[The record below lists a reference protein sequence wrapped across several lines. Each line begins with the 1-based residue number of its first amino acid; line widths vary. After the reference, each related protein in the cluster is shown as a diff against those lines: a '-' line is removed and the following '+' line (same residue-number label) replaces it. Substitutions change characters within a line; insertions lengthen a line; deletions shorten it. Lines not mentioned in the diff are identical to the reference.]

1 MTTSRAGA
9 ERERMVKVMS
19 SRKDSRQLN
28 RLSGR
33 YEIIEQVGVGGMSYV
48 YKAFDA
54 KKKKVVAIKILKEEL
69 AIDDEFVKK
78 FKSEALACKDIR
90 QENVISAF
98 DVVDEDNMHYIV
110 MEYIEGTT
118 LNKYIKQKGKLSNEE
133 TINISLQVAKGIRA
147 AHKKGIIHRDIKPQN
162 IVINNDGVAKITD
175 FGIARAITSTTK
187 NISVI
192 GTVHYIS
199 PEQVR
204 NTKVD
209 FRSDIYSFGC
219 TMYEMITGEVP
230 FEGDAPLDI
239 IISHLRN
246 NLTAPHLKN
255 PEVYGSLE
263 KIILKA
269 ARMIPMERYQNV
281 DEMIADLEKAA
292 SDKDGNYIR
301 ESSYD
306 EDEEGKTVII
316 TDEDMQVIKAVSQKY
331 SNKPN
336 YKSHEEAF
344 TPEQQEFYNKY
355 IVDGAFRH
363 HMFMRRIIFGAII
376 AVLLLIVI
384 MIFIALDTSKSKPS
398 DNVATGSI
406 VFSNITRSAV
416 GLDLDFASN
425 LLEEYGITLNKVG
438 EEYSE
443 TIEFGKISR
452 VVKDDLNESR
462 SLDVIVSKGPKVLD
476 FTNQEE
482 LQNTRWFDMIQR
494 LKDRGLTYEV
504 AEINDINVPRGNII
518 GVNKKRSDDWG
529 PLVFTISR
537 GISDQIKT
545 MPNLVNKPI
554 AEARELLAAN
564 ELALG
569 SISYVRNMV
578 VPENCV
584 ISQSVEQGS
593 EIRAGSTV
601 DLYLSSGI
609 DGVEYI
615 AEKKRNWHSELST
628 TYRVVGRDGTPSGS
642 ASNETLFL
650 QVRLVQQT
658 EAGTVYTE
666 LIEPQE
672 YRVGTIIPL
681 IFTNLE
687 GEYGVQNGQVQVV
700 DVQNDKVLSSIN
712 VIFWP
717 TGG

>member
-1 MTTSRAGA
+1 MITLEVEA
-9 ERERMVKVMS
+9 ERERMVREMS
-19 SRKDSRQLN
+19 NKKDNKQIN

-33 YEIIEQVGVGGMSYV
+33 YEIIEQIGVGGMSYV
-48 YKAFDA
+48 YKAFDS

-69 AIDDEFVKK
+69 AIDDDFVKK

-98 DVVDEDNMHYIV
+98 DVVDEGNMHYIV
-110 MEYIEGTT
+110 MEYIDGTT

-133 TINISLQVAKGIRA
+133 TISISLQVAKGIKA

-162 IVINNDGVAKITD
+162 IVINDNGIVKITD

-246 NLTAPHLKN
+246 NLKAPHLKN
-255 PEVYGSLE
+255 PEIYGSLE

-269 ARMIPMERYQNV
+269 ARMVPRERYQSM
-281 DEMIADLEKAA
+281 DEMISDLEKAI
-292 SDKDGNYIR
+292 SDKEGTYIR
-301 ESSYD
+301 ESNYD

-316 TDEDMQVIKAVSQKY
+316 TDDDMKVIKAVSEKY

-336 YKSHEEAF
+336 YKSAEEVL
-344 TPEQQEFYNKY
+344 TPEQQEFYDKY
-355 IVDGAFRH
+355 IRDGAFKH

-376 AVLLLIVI
+376 AVVLLIVI
-384 MIFIALDTSKSKPS
+384 MIFIALDTRKRTPIS
-398 DNVATGSI
+398 NVATGSSMVNNI
-406 VFSNITRSAV
+406 VKSIV

-425 LLEEYGITLNKVG
+425 LLEEYGIRLNNVG
-438 EEYSE
+438 EEYSDTAE
-443 TIEFGKISR
+443 YGNISR
-452 VVKDDLNESR
+452 VVNDNLSTDM
-462 SLDVIVSKGPKVLD
+462 SLDVMISKGPKVLD
-476 FTNQEE
+476 FTDKAK
-482 LQNTRWFDMIQR
+482 LQQTRWSDMLER
-494 LKDRGLTYEV
+494 LKDRGLKYEV
-504 AEINDINVPRGNII
+504 SEIYDINVPRGNIV
-518 GVNKKRSDDWG
+518 GANKKKSDEPG
-529 PLVFTISR
+529 QLVFTISR

-545 MPNLVNKPI
+545 MPNLINKPV

-564 ELALG
+564 ELVLG
-569 SISYVRNMV
+569 SISYVRDMMV
-578 VPENCV
+578 AENHV
-584 ISQSVEQGS
+584 ISQSVEQGT
-593 EIRAGSTV
+593 EIRAGSSV
-601 DLYLSSGI
+601 DLILSSGI

-615 AEKKRNWHSELST
+615 AEKKKTWHSELSA
-628 TYRVVGRDGTPSGS
+628 TYRVVASGEPQENS
-642 ASNETLFL
+642 SNETLIL

-658 EAGTVYTE
+658 SEGTVYTE
-666 LIEPQE
+666 LMEPQE
-672 YRVGTIIPL
+672 YKVGTIIPL

-687 GEYGVQNGQVQVV
+687 GEEKVQNGQVQVV
-700 DVQNDKVLSSIN
+700 DVERDRVVSSIN

-717 TGG
+717 NGG

>member
-1 MTTSRAGA
+1 MITLEVEA
-9 ERERMVKVMS
+9 ESERMV
-19 SRKDSRQLN
+19 RKMNNKKENKQLN

-33 YEIIEQVGVGGMSYV
+33 YEIIEQIGVGGMSYV
-48 YKAFDA
+48 YKAFDS
-54 KKKKVVAIKILKEEL
+54 KKKKIVAIKILKEEL

-90 QENVISAF
+90 HENVISAY
-98 DVVDEDNMHYIV
+98 DVVDEGNIHYIV

-133 TINISLQVAKGIRA
+133 TINISLQVAKGIKA

-162 IVINNDGVAKITD
+162 IVINDNGTVKITD

-246 NLTAPHLKN
+246 NLKAPHLKN
-255 PEVYGSLE
+255 PEIYGSLE

-269 ARMIPMERYQNV
+269 ARMVPRERYQSM
-281 DEMIADLEKAA
+281 DEMISDLEKAI
-292 SDKDGNYIR
+292 SDKEGTYIR
-301 ESSYD
+301 ESNYD
-306 EDEEGKTVII
+306 DDEEGKTVII
-316 TDEDMQVIKAVSQKY
+316 TDDDMKVIKAVSEKY

-336 YKSHEEAF
+336 YKSAEEVL
-344 TPEQQEFYNKY
+344 TPEQQEFYDKY
-355 IVDGAFRH
+355 IKDGAFKH

-376 AVLLLIVI
+376 AVVLLIVI
-384 MIFIALDTSKSKPS
+384 MIFIALDTRKRTPGS
-398 DNVATGSI
+398 NVATGSSMLNNI
-406 VFSNITRSAV
+406 VKSIV

-425 LLEEYGITLNKVG
+425 LLEEYGIRLNNVG
-438 EEYSE
+438 EEYSDTAE
-443 TIEFGKISR
+443 YGNISR
-452 VVKDDLNESR
+452 VVNDNLSTDM
-462 SLDVIVSKGPKVLD
+462 SLDVMISKGPKVLD
-476 FTNQEE
+476 FTDKSK
-482 LQNTRWFDMIQR
+482 LQQIRWSDMMER
-494 LKDRGLTYEV
+494 LKDRGLKYEV
-504 AEINDINVPRGNII
+504 SEINDINVPRENIV
-518 GVNKKRSDDWG
+518 GVNKKRSDEPG
-529 PLVFTISR
+529 TLVFTISR

-545 MPNLVNKPI
+545 MPNLINKPV

-564 ELALG
+564 ELVLG
-569 SISYVRNMV
+569 SISYVRDMMV
-578 VPENCV
+578 AENHV
-584 ISQSVEQGS
+584 IRQSVDQGS
-593 EIRAGSTV
+593 EIRAGSSI
-601 DLYLSSGI
+601 DLIVSSGI

-615 AEKKRNWHSELST
+615 AEKKKTWHSELSA
-628 TYRVVGRDGTPSGS
+628 TYRVVASGEPQENS
-642 ASNETLFL
+642 SNETLIL

-658 EAGTVYTE
+658 SEGTVYTE

-672 YRVGTIIPL
+672 YKVGTIIPL

-687 GEYGVQNGQVQVV
+687 GEEKVQNGQVQVV
-700 DVQNDKVLSSIN
+700 DVERDKVVSSIN

-717 TGG
+717 NGG